1 MPSPQEQGLQPR
13 GVLQE
18 LQVLQEECRKI
29 VSPLIAAMQAFSVV
43 ALLLGLTL
51 SGKAAKDK
59 KATRRAT
66 ISRGSRKSKV
76 RQCLGL
82 VQLIHTPRRT
92 ENQLYKNTNIA

>member
-1 MPSPQEQGLQPR
+1 MLQ
-13 GVLQE
+13 Q
-18 LQVLQEECRKI
+18 LQVLQEVVLQEECCKI

-51 SGKAAKDK
+51 SGKAA

>member
-1 MPSPQEQGLQPR
+1 M
-13 GVLQE
+13 
-18 LQVLQEECRKI
+18 LQEECRKI

-66 ISRGSRKSKV
+66 ISRGTRSMFNKRH
-76 RQCLGL
+76 
-82 VQLIHTPRRT
+82 LIGDIVYNFGKFKRH
-92 ENQLYKNTNIA
+92 